1 MIGLSKKL
9 LLCFCLCL
17 GLAAVKAQYR
27 FDHWTTDDGLPQ
39 NSVYSIVQMPDGY
52 IWLTTFDG
60 LVRFD
65 GVCFTM
71 FNKGNSPNLPNN
83 RLRKM
88 LADGDDLWILTDEN
102 NPVRFRDGEFICD
115 FTK

>member
-1 MIGLSKKL
+1 VIRRLSYTFIFL
-9 LLCFCLCL
+9 LFAC
-17 GLAAVKAQYR
+17 GGAAAQYR
-27 FDHWTTDDGLPQ
+27 FDQWTADNGLPQ
-39 NSVYSIVQMPDGY
+39 NSVTSIAQTADCY
-52 IWLTTFDG
+52 LWLTTNDG

-65 GVCFTM
+65 GVRFTV

-88 LADGDDLWILTDEN
+88 LADGNDLWILTEEN
-102 NPVRFRDGEFICD
+102 NPVRFRGGEFICD

>member
-1 MIGLSKKL
+1 MIRR
-9 LLCFCLCL
+9 
-17 GLAAVKAQYR
+17 LAYTFLFLFFVCGGASAQYR
-27 FDHWTTDDGLPQ
+27 FDQWTADNGLPQ
-39 NSVYSIVQMPDGY
+39 NSLTSIAQTSDGY
-52 IWLTTFDG
+52 LWLTTNDG

-65 GVCFTM
+65 GVGFTV
-71 FNKGNSPNLPNN
+71 FNKVNSPNLANN

-88 LADGDDLWILTDEN
+88 LAHGNDLWILTDEN